1 MRVPA
6 HSLTR
11 PGGPRGS
18 RRRST
23 VLVALMLA
31 TTIAVSTALAA
42 PPQIVLQ
49 KSDFAP
55 AAKAR
60 LLQGEAA
67 GKGGFANY
75 AYVTRGRPNELA
87 VSVAVLPSIGRAQ
100 ALFVEFRRDALAFPG
115 QQQLRLPSYGATQF
129 ATFGRA
135 GSQLVVRTG
144 HIVWMLDLQT
154 FLTRG
159 GTTHELT
166 KAEAIAEYKTYAPKQ
181 QLRVRAKESR

>member
-1 MRVPA
+1 MERTFLA
-6 HSLTR
+6 
-11 PGGPRGS
+11 
-18 RRRST
+18 
-23 VLVALMLA
+23 VLVLA
-31 TTIAVSTALAA
+31 MTIAVGAALAA
-42 PPQIVLQ
+42 PPPIVLQ
-49 KSDFAP
+49 KSDFAL

-87 VSVAVLPSIGRAQ
+87 SSVAVLRSTAQ
-100 ALFVEFRRDALAFPG
+100 AKALFAEFKRDALSFPK
-115 QQQLRLPSYGATQF
+115 QQRLTLPPYGHEQV

-135 GSQLVVRTG
+135 GSQLIVRTR

-159 GTTHELT
+159 GRTHELT
-166 KAEAIAEYKTYAPKQ
+166 KAEAIAEYRTYAPKQ
-181 QLRVRAKESR
+181 QVRVGR